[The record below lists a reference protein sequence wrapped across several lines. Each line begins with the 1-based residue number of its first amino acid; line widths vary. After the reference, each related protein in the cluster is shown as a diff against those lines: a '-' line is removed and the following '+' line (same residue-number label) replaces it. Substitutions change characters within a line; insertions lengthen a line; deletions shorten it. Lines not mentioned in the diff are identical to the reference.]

1 MDNVLQEFLQF
12 LEGFWRIVGQMSPYL
27 LFGFLIAG
35 VLNELISPAW
45 VERHLGGRGPWPIIK
60 ASAFGVPLPLCS
72 CGVIPVAASLRR
84 HGASRGATTAFLIS
98 TPQTGVDSLVVTF
111 SLLGPVYAV
120 FRPVVALIS
129 GIVGGGIADAIEPR
143 DTEAAKADACQDEC
157 CTDSVQRHWLIRIFH
172 YGFVV
177 LARDIGRALLI
188 GLVVAALISSLV
200 PPDFFVGKLGGVLA
214 GGIGAMLIMM
224 ALGIPIYVCATASVP
239 VAAALITKGV
249 SPGAALVFL
258 MTGPATNAA
267 TIATVWKTMGPRT
280 AGVYLLTVAGMAVG
294 SGLLLDALFDMQHW
308 DPKPVG
314 MEMIPMWLQIA
325 SAVVLL
331 AVIVLAMVRRPSPGD
346 PDDHSADEAAHDHDE
361 PGSASVTVD
370 ISGMTCSHCADAV
383 RRALLESPGIRSVNV
398 DLRAGQAVII
408 GGDLD
413 ENTIRQAV
421 ESLGYTVAAIVS
433 TPAGARKATND
444 Q

>member
-1 MDNVLQEFLQF
+1 
-12 LEGFWRIVGQMSPYL
+12 MSPYL

-35 VLNELISPAW
+35 VLNVLISPAW

-84 HGASRGATTAFLIS
+84 HGASKGATTAFLIS
-98 TPQTGVDSLVVTF
+98 TPQTGVDSIVVTF
-111 SLLGPVYAV
+111 SLLGPVYAI
-120 FRPVVALIS
+120 FRPVVALVS
-129 GIVGGGIADAIEPR
+129 GVVGGGIADAIEPH
-143 DTEAAKADACQDEC
+143 DAEVPGADACQDEC
-157 CTDSVQRHWLIRIFH
+157 CTGSGQRHWLIRIFH

-188 GLVVAALISSLV
+188 GLVVAALISALV
-200 PPDFFVGKLGGVLA
+200 PPKFFTDELGGVLA

-224 ALGIPIYVCATASVP
+224 VLGIPMYVCATASVP

-267 TIATVWKTMGPRT
+267 TIATVWKTMGSRT
-280 AGVYLLTVAGMAVG
+280 AAAYLLTVAGMAVG
-294 SGLLLDALFDMQHW
+294 SGLLLDALFDVQNW

-331 AVIVLAMVRRPSPGD
+331 AVIVLAMVRPPRPGD
-346 PDDHSADEAAHDHDE
+346 GDDHSADEAADNHDE
-361 PGSASVTVD
+361 HGSASVTVD
-370 ISGMTCSHCADAV
+370 ISGMTCSHCADTV
-383 RRALLESPGIRSVNV
+383 RRAFLESPGIRCVNV

-408 GGDLD
+408 GADLD

-421 ESLGYTVAAIVS
+421 EGLGYTVTAVAS
-433 TPAGARKATND
+433 TPND
-444 Q
+444 PQEHNHK